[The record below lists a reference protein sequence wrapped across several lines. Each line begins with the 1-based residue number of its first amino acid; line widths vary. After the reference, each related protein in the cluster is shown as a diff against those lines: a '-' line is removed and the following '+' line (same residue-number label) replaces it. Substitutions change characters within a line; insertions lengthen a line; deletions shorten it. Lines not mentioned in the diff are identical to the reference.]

1 MVSNKVDLDKL
12 FSNSAKEDVEAQFA
26 LNEGLASILAEV
38 NEEQQKEQ
46 QKALAKELL
55 TLLKDGNNRVSSL
68 KRQMKMAQEAYFK
81 AVRQLQMHQ
90 FALDHAQTNPLPL
103 VGLLGPYN
111 YEELLALLAE
121 ASGTDQFNH
130 EDFQVNPEMVKAWKE
145 QKGI

>member
-1 MVSNKVDLDKL
+1 MKVDLDKL
-12 FSNSAKEDVEAQFA
+12 FSNSAKEDVGAQFA
-26 LNEGLASILAEV
+26 LNEGLASVLAEV
-38 NEEQQKEQ
+38 EEQQKEQ
-46 QKALAKELL
+46 QKALTKE
-55 TLLKDGNNRVSSL
+55 LLKDGNNRVSSL